1 MIKSVG
7 RPEPGSD
14 DDGKGMRVYSSV
26 QYAAGPLQ
34 SPPRS
39 VKLTIPARLMRHILV
54 DHARKRSYQKRGGD
68 LRRVTLDEALIVS
81 DERAAEVLA
90 LDDALTSLAD

>member
-1 MIKSVG
+1 
-7 RPEPGSD
+7 
-14 DDGKGMRVYSSV
+14 
-26 QYAAGPLQ
+26 
-34 SPPRS
+34 
-39 VKLTIPARLMRHILV
+39 MRHILV